1 MPRTLSEQAR
11 LERFAREYEMSQND
25 LLLDI
30 ERAVCGCAYGGTS
43 WTTRQEAERV
53 GELLGLQTGMRL
65 LDVGAGAGWPGLYLA
80 RISGCHV
87 TLADVPL
94 EGLRIASARAS
105 AEQLAGECWAIVAD
119 AAALP
124 LQEAA
129 FDAIGHSD
137 VLCCLESKLS
147 VLKECRRVTHSGG
160 RMAFTVILIAPSL
173 SPADYKLALDAGP
186 RFKETMVGYPEM
198 LERAGWRMTHH
209 MDLTTEYAEA
219 ARHMLRQEETHAE
232 ALTRLLGDAEYAER
246 VRRRRNTVQAL
257 DRSLLRRE
265 LFAADAAG

>member
-1 MPRTLSEQAR
+1 MPRTPAEQAR
-11 LERFAREYEMSQND
+11 LDRFAREYEISQHD

-43 WTTRQEAERV
+43 WTTRQEAEQV
-53 GELLGLQTGMRL
+53 GALLGLTARTRF

-94 EGLRIASARAS
+94 EGLRIASARAA
-105 AEQLAGECWAIVAD
+105 AEPLAGGYWVIVAD

-124 LQEAA
+124 LQGAA

-147 VLKECRRVTHSGG
+147 VLKECRRVTLVGG

-173 SPADYKLALDAGP
+173 SRADYKLALDAGP
-186 RFKETMVGYPEM
+186 RFKETVIGYPEM
-198 LERAGWRMTHH
+198 LERSGWRMTHH
-209 MDLTTEYAEA
+209 MDLTTEYAQA
-219 ARHMLRQEETHAE
+219 ARHMLREEEKHAGPL
-232 ALTRLLGDAEYAER
+232 AKLLGDAEYAER
-246 VRRRRNTVQAL
+246 LRRRRYTVHAL
-257 DRSLLRRE
+257 DKGLLRRE
-265 LFAADAAG
+265 LFAANAA